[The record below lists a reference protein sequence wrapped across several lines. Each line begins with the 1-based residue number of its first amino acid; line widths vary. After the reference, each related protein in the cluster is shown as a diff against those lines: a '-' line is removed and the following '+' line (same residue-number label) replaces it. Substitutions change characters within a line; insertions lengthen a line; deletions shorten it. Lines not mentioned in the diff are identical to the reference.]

1 MAAKNGVINLAK
13 FLGKAACPE
22 ASYMQAAVQYSTG
35 GGVAAYKLPE
45 LPYGYSALGTLHLS
59 PMHAAVH
66 HAPPCTQLFSRQ
78 GMCWYLT
85 WPAQIMSKHQVSVHD
100 RVHVVLQSL

>member
-45 LPYGYSALGTLHLS
+45 LPYGYSALGTLHFS
-59 PMHAAVH
+59 PMHA
-66 HAPPCTQLFSRQ
+66 L
-78 GMCWYLT
+78 
-85 WPAQIMSKHQVSVHD
+85 
-100 RVHVVLQSL
+100 